1 MGAFK
6 QPDDN
11 NGYGK
16 SFDQS
21 YIKVADLAANTKYN
35 CFATIIYSVP
45 GALENEEGSRDIDS
59 DDTNQDDNWI
69 SEKFPL
75 RTNDVSVETLPAPTT
90 VAPAIKAP
98 AVETIPV
105 VETKSSPSSSDNTP
119 AITGAVV
126 GVAIVLIIVT
136 IA

>member
-75 RTNDVSVETLPAPTT
+75 RTNDVSVET
-90 VAPAIKAP
+90 
-98 AVETIPV
+98 IPV

-126 GVAIVLIIVT
+126 GVAIV
-136 IA
+136 